1 MSSAQQPAAGFHSVT
16 VIARPAPE
24 RVLVPGETA
33 LEIVRICD
41 CAVSVSDI
49 VDELA
54 RKNVTDMLQ
63 GLADKG
69 FLVSASEAGNSEALA

>member
-1 MSSAQQPAAGFHSVT
+1 M
-16 VIARPAPE
+16 
-24 RVLVPGETA
+24 VPGETA

-41 CAVSVSDI
+41 GAVSVSDI